1 MGHNELIFKLIE
13 PPIEVSYKPFEGSVD
28 KIFALVQ
35 LDDGMF
41 EIRAVKE

>member
-1 MGHNELIFKLIE
+1 MSLFLNFIE
-13 PPIEVSYKPFEGSVD
+13 PPIEVSYKPYEGSMD